1 MSTLQ
6 TVLEE
11 AYDAFNRRDLA
22 AIRSLMHPNVVW
34 PDTLDSGAPYVGLEA
49 VMGQFARIFATIVP
63 NIALIRVTAES
74 DDALTVESQYSVESP
89 DGHVW
94 TDTRATLTYHFRDG
108 RLSGLTI
115 VGGL

>member
-22 AIRSLMHPNVVW
+22 RIRSLMHPDVVW
-34 PDTLDSGAPYVGLEA
+34 PDTLDGVTEFVGVEA
-49 VMGQFARIFATIVP
+49 VMSQFARVFATIVP
-63 NIALIRVTAES
+63 NIALIRVVDES
-74 DDALTVESQYSVESP
+74 ADAITVESQYSVESP
-89 DGHVW
+89 DGHIW
-94 TDTRATLTYHFRDG
+94 TDSRATLTYHFRDG
-108 RLSGLTI
+108 LLSGMTI